1 MVYVLGIDGGGTK
14 TVCLLMDETGNI
26 LSRGKSGASNY
37 QTIGIDATKIAIQT
51 AINKAIYS
59 FLDDKNYKKI
69 SIQGLGIGLA
79 GVGRQEDFNVI
90 NNLVEQV
97 KINLKSSINWE
108 LTANS
113 TRIESDSIIALV
125 GGLGYPVGIVVI
137 AGTGSQIFG
146 QNSQGKTKRVG
157 GWGYLLG
164 DEGSGYFIAISG
176 LKAALKSHDGRLG
189 STQLISAFKHHL
201 NLTNIESLIEVVYR
215 RGWTVQQI
223 ASLAKIVDQVAR
235 DGDEIAN
242 KIINTAIEE
251 LVFATKIAIQS
262 LFEPDE
268 SVEIVTI
275 GGVFQGMNH
284 FHAKYIESL
293 NRVAPTAKVILPRY
307 EPAYGAGI
315 LALNGLGY
323 FPKNL

>member
-14 TVCLLMDETGNI
+14 TVCLLMDESGNV
-26 LSRGKSGASNY
+26 LSRGNGGASNY
-37 QTIGIDATKIAIQT
+37 QTIGIDAAQIAIKT
-51 AINKAIYS
+51 AIDKAISS
-59 FLDDKNYKKI
+59 FLDDKNYNKI

-79 GVGRQEDFNVI
+79 GVGREEDFNVI
-90 NNLVEQV
+90 QNLLEQV
-97 KINLKSSINWE
+97 IKTSKASINWE
-108 LTANS
+108 LEPNS
-113 TRIESDSIIALV
+113 TVIKSDSVIALV
-125 GGLGYPVGIVVI
+125 GGLGHSVGIVVI

-146 QNSQGKTKRVG
+146 QNSQGQTKRVG

-189 STQLISAFKHHL
+189 STELIPAFKQHL
-201 NLTNIESLIEVVYR
+201 NLDNIESLIEVVYR
-215 RGWTVQQI
+215 RGWTVPQI
-223 ASLAKIVDQVAR
+223 ASLAKIVDKVAR
-235 DGDEIAN
+235 NGDEIAN

-251 LVFATKIAIQS
+251 LVFATKIVIES
-262 LFEPDE
+262 LFEPNE
-268 SVEIVTI
+268 TVEIVTI
-275 GGVFQGMNH
+275 GGVFQGINN
-284 FHAKYIESL
+284 FHSKYIQSL
-293 NRVAPTAKVILPRY
+293 KAVVPNANVILPRY

>member
-14 TVCLLMDETGNI
+14 TVCLLMDETGNV
-26 LSRGKSGASNY
+26 LSRGKSGSSNY

-59 FLDDKNYKKI
+59 FLDDKNYNKI
-69 SIQGLGIGLA
+69 LIQGLGIGLA

-113 TRIESDSIIALV
+113 TRIKSDSIIALV
-125 GGLGYPVGIVVI
+125 GGLGHSVGIVVI

-242 KIINTAIEE
+242 HIINTAIEE
-251 LVFATKIAIQS
+251 LVFATKIAIHS

-268 SVEIVTI
+268 TVEIVTI

-284 FHAKYIESL
+284 FHSKYIESL
-293 NRVAPTAKVILPRY
+293 NCVAPTAKVILPRY
-307 EPAYGAGI
+307 EPAYGAGL

-323 FPKNL
+323 FPH

>member
-26 LSRGKSGASNY
+26 LSRGKSGSSNY

-51 AINKAIYS
+51 AINKATYS

-79 GVGRQEDFNVI
+79 GVGRQEDFNII
-90 NNLVEQV
+90 NNLLEQV

-242 KIINTAIEE
+242 HIINTAIEE

-262 LFEPDE
+262 LFEADE
-268 SVEIVTI
+268 TVEIVTI

-284 FHAKYIESL
+284 FHSKYIESL

-323 FPKNL
+323 VPH

>member
-69 SIQGLGIGLA
+69 LIKGLGIGLA

-176 LKAALKSHDGRLG
+176 LRAALKSYDGRLG

-223 ASLAKIVDQVAR
+223 ANLAKIVDQVAR

-251 LVFATKIAIQS
+251 LVFATKIAIES

-275 GGVFQGMNH
+275 GGVFQGMTH
-284 FHAKYIESL
+284 FHSKYIESL

>member
-14 TVCLLMDETGNI
+14 TVCLLIDETGNI
-26 LSRGKSGASNY
+26 LSRGQAGSSNY
-37 QTIGIDATKIAIQT
+37 QTGGIDSAKNAIET
-51 AINKAIYS
+51 AINQAIS
-59 FLDDKNYKKI
+59 IFLDHKSYHKI

-79 GVGRQEDFNVI
+79 GVGREEDFNSI
-90 NNLVEQV
+90 QNLVEQL
-97 KINLKSSINWE
+97 KTNSNLSVNWE

-113 TRIESDSIIALV
+113 TIIKSDSIIALV
-125 GGLGYPVGIVVI
+125 GGLGHQVGIVAI

-164 DEGSGYFIAISG
+164 DEGSGYYIAISG

-242 KIINTAIEE
+242 EIINTAIEE
-251 LVFATKIAIQS
+251 LVFATKIAIKS
-262 LFEPDE
+262 LFKPDE

-275 GGVFQGMNH
+275 GGVFQGMNN
-284 FHAKYIESL
+284 FRSKYIKSL
-293 NRVAPTAKVILPRY
+293 KIVAPTANVILPRY

-315 LALNGLGY
+315 LALNSLGY
-323 FPKNL
+323 FPVNT

>member
-26 LSRGKSGASNY
+26 LSRGKSGSSNY

-113 TRIESDSIIALV
+113 TRIKSDSIIALV
-125 GGLGYPVGIVVI
+125 GGLGHSVGIVVI

-176 LKAALKSHDGRLG
+176 LKAALKSYDGRLS

-242 KIINTAIEE
+242 HIINTAIEE

-268 SVEIVTI
+268 TVEIVTI

-284 FHAKYIESL
+284 FHSKYIESL

-323 FPKNL
+323 FPH